1 MTVLRY
7 EGNHPHIKMQVFLGA
22 FAKFEK
28 RLLASSCLPVCLSV
42 CLSVCPSVRQSI
54 RPSVRPPT
62 CPCEKTRLQ
71 LDGLL

>member
-7 EGNHPHIKMQVFLGA
+7 EGNNTYIKMQVLLGA

-28 RLLASSCLPVCLSV
+28 RLLALSSLSLCLSV
-42 CLSVCPSVRQSI
+42 HPSV

-62 CPCEKTRLQ
+62 RPHGKTRPQ